1 MTLSFDTLTVNVRL
15 ATMQAADGGIGLI
28 EDGAIA
34 TRGDRI
40 AWVGAMRDLPDD
52 IRANATKTLHGEG
65 TLMTPGLID
74 CHTHILFGG
83 DRVREFEQRLSGARY
98 AEIARGG
105 GGIRSTV
112 AATRAMATSE
122 GQLSLAAQDRLHVL
136 MHEGVTTIE
145 VKSGYALYTLGEL
158 QMLREAR
165 RLHDPSTINVATTL
179 LGAHALPEEYDS
191 RADEYIDLVCEE
203 MIPRAKQE
211 GLADAVDVFCEN
223 IGFNLVQT
231 RRVFEAAR
239 AHGLP
244 VKVHAEQLSNM
255 GAARLAAE
263 FGALSADHLEYLDE
277 AGVEVMARAGTVATL
292 LPGAFYFLRETR
304 VPPIDLLRK
313 HKVPMAVASDLN
325 PGSSP
330 MVSLQAA
337 MNMAC
342 TLFRLTP
349 NEVLRGVTV
358 NAARALGMA
367 DRGVL
372 AAGMRADFCVWN
384 VGAPAELCYWLGGIR
399 PISITVGGVERE
411 NTRTGWAED
420 GA

>member
-1 MTLSFDTLTVNVRL
+1 MTPAIDSLTVNVRL
-15 ATMQAADGGIGLI
+15 ATMQGADGGIGLI

-34 TRGDRI
+34 THGDRI
-40 AWVGAMRDLPDD
+40 VWVGAMRDLPDE
-52 IRANATKTLHGEG
+52 IRTNAVRTLHGEG
-65 TLMTPGLID
+65 TLITPGLID
-74 CHTHILFGG
+74 CHTHLLFGG
-83 DRVREFEQRLSGARY
+83 DRVREFALRLSGASY
-98 AEIARGG
+98 EEIARSG

-112 AATRAMATSE
+112 NATRELATSN
-122 GQLSLAAQDRLHVL
+122 GLLYADGRGRLRAL

-145 VKSGYALYTLGEL
+145 VKSGYALNTAGEL

-165 RLHDPSTINVATTL
+165 RLHDPSSINVATTL
-179 LGAHALPEEYDS
+179 LGAHALPEEYEA
-191 RADEYIDLVCEE
+191 RADAYIDLVCGE
-203 MIPRAKQE
+203 MIPQARQQ
-211 GLADAVDVFCEN
+211 GLADAIDVFCEN
-223 IGFNLVQT
+223 IGFNLAQT

-239 AHGLP
+239 VHGLP

-255 GAARLAAE
+255 GGARLAAE

-277 AGVEVMARAGTVATL
+277 AGVEAMARAGTVATL

-304 VPPIDLLRK
+304 LPPLELLRR
-313 HKVPMAVASDLN
+313 HHVPIAVASDLN

-330 MVSLQAA
+330 LVSLQAA

-349 NEVLRGVTV
+349 DEVLRGVTV

-372 AAGMRADFCVWN
+372 AAGMRADYCIWN
-384 VGAPAELCYWLGGIR
+384 VVAAAELCYWLGGIR
-399 PISITVGGVERE
+399 PLSIVVGGVARI
-411 NTRTGWAED
+411 NTLTGWAES
-420 GA
+420 AS